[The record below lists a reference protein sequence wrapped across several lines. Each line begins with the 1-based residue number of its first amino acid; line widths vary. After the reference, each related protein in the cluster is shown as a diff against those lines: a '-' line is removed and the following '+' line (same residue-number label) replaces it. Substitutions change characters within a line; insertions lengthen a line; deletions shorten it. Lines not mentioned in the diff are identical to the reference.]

1 MSIIFIILFPPG
13 IAIYSSLVNKLNL
26 IAKRRTVAK
35 EISSQGRITIN
46 GKVAKSSSNVNVGDE
61 IVINFGNK
69 VLTVKV
75 NDIRDTTK
83 KKEAQELFEVI
94 SEEYKEDFSI

>member
-1 MSIIFIILFPPG
+1 MC
-13 IAIYSSLVNKLNL
+13 SSDL
-26 IAKRRTVAK
+26 K

>member
-1 MSIIFIILFPPG
+1 MRLDKFLKISRII
-13 IAIYSSLVNKLNL
+13 
-26 IAKRRTVAK
+26 KRRTVAK
-35 EISSQGRITIN
+35 EISSQSRITIN

>member
-1 MSIIFIILFPPG
+1 MRLDKFLKISRII
-13 IAIYSSLVNKLNL
+13 
-26 IAKRRTVAK
+26 KRRTVAK
-35 EISSQGRITIN
+35 EILSQGRITIN

>member
-1 MSIIFIILFPPG
+1 MIFSKT
-13 IAIYSSLVNKLNL
+13 YL
-26 IAKRRTVAK
+26 I
-35 EISSQGRITIN
+35 
-46 GKVAKSSSNVNVGDE
+46 SSNVNIGDE

>member
-1 MSIIFIILFPPG
+1 MRLDKFLKISRII
-13 IAIYSSLVNKLNL
+13 
-26 IAKRRTVAK
+26 KRRTVAK

-83 KKEAQELFEVI
+83 KKKHKNCLKLSLKNIRKIFL
-94 SEEYKEDFSI
+94 YKSFWTKNGRG

>member
-1 MSIIFIILFPPG
+1 MRLDKFLKISRII
-13 IAIYSSLVNKLNL
+13 
-26 IAKRRTVAK
+26 KRRTIAK
-35 EISSQGRITIN
+35 EISNQGRITIN

>member
-1 MSIIFIILFPPG
+1 M
-13 IAIYSSLVNKLNL
+13 
-26 IAKRRTVAK
+26 
-35 EISSQGRITIN
+35 
-46 GKVAKSSSNVNVGDE
+46 AKSSSNVNVRDE

>member
-1 MSIIFIILFPPG
+1 MRLDKFLKISRII
-13 IAIYSSLVNKLNL
+13 
-26 IAKRRTVAK
+26 KRRTVAK

-46 GKVAKSSSNVNVGDE
+46 DKVAKSSSNVNVGDE

>member
-1 MSIIFIILFPPG
+1 MRLDKFLKISRII
-13 IAIYSSLVNKLNL
+13 
-26 IAKRRTVAK
+26 KRRTVAK

-46 GKVAKSSSNVNVGDE
+46 GKVTKSSSNVNVGDE
-61 IVINFGNK
+61 IVINFGNE

>member
-1 MSIIFIILFPPG
+1 MRLDKFLKISRII
-13 IAIYSSLVNKLNL
+13 
-26 IAKRRTVAK
+26 KRRTVAK
-35 EISSQGRITIN
+35 EISSQGRIIIN

>member
-1 MSIIFIILFPPG
+1 MRLDKFLKISRII
-13 IAIYSSLVNKLNL
+13 
-26 IAKRRTVAK
+26 KRRTVAK
-35 EISSQGRITIN
+35 EISSQGIITIN

>member
-1 MSIIFIILFPPG
+1 MRLDKFLKISRII
-13 IAIYSSLVNKLNL
+13 
-26 IAKRRTVAK
+26 KRRTVAK

-46 GKVAKSSSNVNVGDE
+46 GKVDKSSSNVNVGDE